1 MALNRGPKQWK
12 KSSAWKQ
19 PWNQQSTGKG
29 RGKGKGK
36 AKGKGQGRHEFTRL
50 VQQSVKIAVD
60 QIMRGKGKSKGKGK
74 GQGNAEATAEQEEEA
89 KADQAAK
96 HASYI
101 AESNREM
108 TDVETTGRFKRR
120 VGSHGWILLDWPD
133 DLTPELKTKLD
144 EMCSRYRAQ
153 IREKR
158 GRDRLF
164 SSQVV
169 FLHNREMQKDTEP
182 PNEGDELKFKLYMDD
197 HGVGATDIE
206 ITEKVKRQRWQRFAH
221 RRQW

>member
-1 MALNRGPKQWK
+1 MALNRGPEQWK
-12 KSSAWKQ
+12 KSSSWKQ

-36 AKGKGQGRHEFTRL
+36 AN
-50 VQQSVKIAVD
+50 
-60 QIMRGKGKSKGKGK
+60 GKGK

-101 AESNREM
+101 AETNREM

-133 DLTPELKTKLD
+133 DLTPELKTKLE
-144 EMCSRYRAQ
+144 EMCSRYRVQ

-158 GRDRLF
+158 GRDRLL
-164 SSQVV
+164 SSPVV

-182 PNEGDELKFKLYMDD
+182 PDEGD
-197 HGVGATDIE
+197 ATDD
-206 ITEKVKRQRWQRFAH
+206 AMCL
-221 RRQW
+221 

>member
-1 MALNRGPKQWK
+1 MALNRGPEQWK
-12 KSSAWKQ
+12 KSSSWKQ

-60 QIMRGKGKSKGKGK
+60 QIMRGKSKSKGKGK

-153 IREKR
+153 I
-158 GRDRLF
+158 GRSADETA
-164 SSQVV
+164 SSVARWCFCITAKCRKTRNHQTK
-169 FLHNREMQKDTEP
+169 EMSSNSNSTW
-182 PNEGDELKFKLYMDD
+182 
-197 HGVGATDIE
+197 T
-206 ITEKVKRQRWQRFAH
+206 ITELELPTLK
-221 RRQW
+221 